1 MISINTVCQNV
12 RHKGNFEIYRP
23 EGSGDNLLVI
33 FKTSAVLVQ
42 KGEEVI
48 VSPDNLILYSK
59 GTPQHYK
66 TLCGS
71 YVNHFVHFN
80 VDDTELMNRL
90 KTDTLITSADIPA
103 IEALLAILCRENVAD
118 SPNKEHYE
126 NMLMQMILIK
136 ISECCENPNDVKRHI
151 SDLEILRANIYSNA
165 GNYNNIYQLADKM
178 NLSPSYFQALYKKN
192 FGISC
197 YEDILSAKIR
207 TGQYYL
213 STTDIAVKEISNL
226 CGYGNEIS
234 FMKIFKKRTGL
245 TPSEYREISRNDI
258 SN

>member
-1 MISINTVCQNV
+1 
-12 RHKGNFEIYRP
+12 
-23 EGSGDNLLVI
+23 
-33 FKTSAVLVQ
+33 
-42 KGEEVI
+42 
-48 VSPDNLILYSK
+48 
-59 GTPQHYK
+59 
-66 TLCGS
+66 
-71 YVNHFVHFN
+71 
-80 VDDTELMNRL
+80 
-90 KTDTLITSADIPA
+90 
-103 IEALLAILCRENVAD
+103 
-118 SPNKEHYE
+118 
-126 NMLMQMILIK
+126 
-136 ISECCENPNDVKRHI
+136 
-151 SDLEILRANIYSNA
+151 
-165 GNYNNIYQLADKM
+165 M